1 LWTDV
6 SLASLRS
13 ALLPFGLALPFD
25 RALALLDRFPLS
37 FLPGTSVCTRS
48 LLLSLVSMLL
58 LPRLLVLPRLLGVL
72 LRATEAIS
80 PCVPGLVGVL
90 VGLSPLCALTVAGCI
105 LPGLP

>member
-1 LWTDV
+1 LRTGG

-37 FLPGTSVCTRS
+37 FLPGTSVRTRS
-48 LLLSLVSMLL
+48 LLLSLVSML

-72 LRATEAIS
+72 LRATDAIS

-90 VGLSPLCALTVAGCI
+90 IGLSPLCALTVVGCI

>member
-1 LWTDV
+1 LRTDV

-37 FLPGTSVCTRS
+37 FVPGTSVCTRL

-58 LPRLLVLPRLLGVL
+58 LRLLVSPRLLCVL
-72 LRATEAIS
+72 LWATYAVY
-80 PCVPGLVGVL
+80 PCIPGLVDGL
-90 VGLSPLCALTVAGCI
+90 IGLSSPCALTVVGCI